1 MNYSHLGSCEI
12 LNIFQTEIGGQ
23 NVFIESV
30 HWKTE
35 NLLLLILY
43 LKPSVGEYSYEHTL
57 VKR

>member
-30 HWKTE
+30 H
-35 NLLLLILY
+35 
-43 LKPSVGEYSYEHTL
+43 
-57 VKR
+57 